1 MKFKFIPLGE
11 IMQTDFERY
20 SPPET
25 WVAWSVNWSAVWVG
39 ALAALTAA
47 LIFGLIGTAVG
58 AVSVE
63 KFTSFTTITRI
74 EVAMIIC
81 SAFFSFVIGGWSAG
95 KITGARHSERTI
107 LHGTIAWLVATP
119 LLVILLAAGAGNA
132 FGGWYGG
139 LVVSPF
145 GAAAATPPAPDVVR
159 ATALAAI
166 TSLLVGLIGSV
177 IGGWM
182 ASGEPMTFTH
192 HAKRNA
198 YLASQ
203 KGH

>member
-1 MKFKFIPLGE
+1 
-11 IMQTDFERY
+11 MQTEQELY
-20 SPPET
+20 SRPET

-39 ALAALTAA
+39 ALASITAA
-47 LIFGLIGTAVG
+47 LIFGLLGTAVG
-58 AVSVE
+58 ATSVQ
-63 KFTSFTTITRI
+63 KFSSFTTITRI

-81 SAFFSFVIGGWSAG
+81 SAFFAFVIGGWAAG

-107 LHGTIAWLVATP
+107 LHGTIAWLTATP
-119 LLVILLAAGAGNA
+119 LLVTLLALGAGSA

-139 LVVSPF
+139 LVISPF
-145 GAAAATPPAPDVVR
+145 GAAVAQPATPDVVR

-166 TSLLVGLIGSV
+166 TSLLVGLAGSV

-192 HAKRNA
+192 HHKRNA
-198 YLASQ
+198 HLASQ
-203 KGH
+203 KGR

>member
-1 MKFKFIPLGE
+1 
-11 IMQTDFERY
+11 MQTNYELY
-20 SPPET
+20 SRPET
-25 WVAWSVNWSAVWVG
+25 WVAWGVNWSAVWVG

-58 AVSVE
+58 ATSVE
-63 KFTSFTTITRI
+63 KFSSFTTITRI
-74 EVAMIIC
+74 EVAMVIC
-81 SAFFSFVIGGWSAG
+81 SAFFSFVIGGWVAG
-95 KITGARHSERTI
+95 KISGARHAEPAI
-107 LHGTIAWLVATP
+107 LHGAIAWLVATP
-119 LLVILLAAGAGNA
+119 LLVVLLAAGAGSA

-139 LVVSPF
+139 LIVSPF
-145 GAAAATPPAPDVVR
+145 GAAAAAAPSPEVVR
-159 ATALAAI
+159 GTALAAL

-182 ASGEPMTFTH
+182 ASGEPMTFTYYR
-192 HAKRNA
+192 KRNA

>member
-1 MKFKFIPLGE
+1 
-11 IMQTDFERY
+11 MQTDFERY
-20 SPPET
+20 SLPET

-63 KFTSFTTITRI
+63 KFTSFSTITRI

-81 SAFFSFVIGGWSAG
+81 SAFFSFVIGGWVAG

-119 LLVILLAAGAGNA
+119 LLVVLLAAGAGNA

-145 GAAAATPPAPDVVR
+145 GAAVAAAAPTPEVVR

-182 ASGEPMTFTH
+182 GSGEPMTFTH
-192 HAKRNA
+192 HSKRNA

-203 KGH
+203 KGR

>member
-1 MKFKFIPLGE
+1 
-11 IMQTDFERY
+11 MQSESELY
-20 SPPET
+20 SRPET

-39 ALAALTAA
+39 ALAALVFA
-47 LIFGLIGTAVG
+47 LIFGLLGTAVG
-58 AVSVE
+58 ATSVE
-63 KFTSFTTITRI
+63 KFSSFTTISRI
-74 EVAMIIC
+74 EVAMVIC
-81 SAFFSFVIGGWSAG
+81 SAFFAFVIGGWAAG

-107 LHGTIAWLVATP
+107 LHGAIAWLVATP
-119 LLVILLAAGAGNA
+119 LLVVLLAAGAGNA

-145 GAAAATPPAPDVVR
+145 SAAAAATPPTPDVVR
-159 ATALAAI
+159 NTALAAI
-166 TSLLVGLIGSV
+166 TSLLVGLVGSV

-182 ASGEPMTFTH
+182 SSGEPMTFTH
-192 HAKRNA
+192 HRKRNA

>member
-1 MKFKFIPLGE
+1 METENEL
-11 IMQTDFERY
+11 Y
-20 SPPET
+20 SRPET
-25 WVAWSVNWSAVWVG
+25 WVAWGVNWSAVWVG
-39 ALAALTAA
+39 ALAALTFA
-47 LIFGLIGTAVG
+47 LIFGLIGTAIG
-58 AVSVE
+58 ATSVE
-63 KFTSFTTITRI
+63 KFSSFSTVSRI
-74 EVAMIIC
+74 EVVMVIC
-81 SAFFSFVIGGWSAG
+81 SAFFAFVIGGWSAG

-107 LHGTIAWLVATP
+107 LHGAIAWVVATP
-119 LLVILLAAGAGNA
+119 LLVALLAAGAGNA

-145 GAAAATPPAPDVVR
+145 GAAVAAQPVATPDAVR
-159 ATALAAI
+159 ATALSALTA
-166 TSLLVGLIGSV
+166 LLVGLVGSV

>member
-1 MKFKFIPLGE
+1 ME
-11 IMQTDFERY
+11 REFEVY
-20 SPPET
+20 SRPE
-25 WVAWSVNWSAVWVG
+25 VAWAVNWSAVWTG
-39 ALAALTAA
+39 ALASLSAA

-58 AVSVE
+58 ATSVQ
-63 KFTSFTTITRI
+63 KFSSFTTITRI
-74 EVAMIIC
+74 EVAMVIL
-81 SAFFSFVIGGWSAG
+81 SAFFAFVIGGWVAG
-95 KITGARHSERTI
+95 KITGAVRSERTI
-107 LHGTIAWLVATP
+107 LHGAIAWLVATP
-119 LLVILLAAGAGNA
+119 VLVLLLAAGAGNA

-139 LVVSPF
+139 LVISPF
-145 GAAAATPPAPDVVR
+145 AASTASAPTPDAVR

-192 HAKRNA
+192 HRKRDA

-203 KGH
+203 RGL